1 MLACKFSQYQAFIM
15 DGVKLLGTCA
25 LIILLSTTSTVVGRD
40 RITFT
45 PIEDSAGLMFE
56 RMYGLRH
63 HTDDRF
69 VFVKKFN
76 FVSVLQELN
85 NIKSK
90 IELYE
95 AQVSTCTNV
104 RQIKQNR
111 SSIIKAR
118 IENQLQF
125 LTQLN
130 KNLITYS
137 VESSILS
144 NDVLDNIDLEYDD
157 SGEFDVYDEYEQPSH
172 WSNMTVSDAQ
182 ALLRNPPKDR
192 VMFLDTV
199 TTSDV
204 SSKYEE
210 YINCI
215 VSNRTVE
222 NECMFLANMMN
233 VLNDKLDDA
242 AALAKMLERIVKQT
256 RKNKLNISNT
266 VIDDDTLLTEMKK
279 LTQTL
284 YNQNRVW
291 VVDFNK
297 DMNSYFDLSQ
307 AYKLHL
313 YVDLNTVIM
322 FITMPLL
329 KSTAV
334 SFNLYR
340 VMTVPFCRGKMCLLI
355 ISGNEYFG
363 ITDSKNYYVPVSDNF
378 RQDCQEFT
386 GYNEFL
392 CPETEPIAT
401 MNSKVCEI
409 EMFMGRYSDDVDN
422 MCDIRVAN
430 YNPKKAYVNTLIDYR
445 KWLYIFPNT
454 TVSVHYYCHDALVEV
469 DTKVSP
475 GVGVMFSTMAQTC
488 SIRITYDVTITVDSR
503 FYVSHSTTYWPKK
516 KFNFNNYIDQM
527 LLEKATTS
535 FIPTVD
541 NFTRPVLLQLP
552 HKFHIKD
559 YTSTPHHFFH
569 QSKIYTNSAAPDEDS
584 QDDSNTTVVI
594 IAIVAAMILFCGLLL
609 FLFCCIKKRCHQSNN
624 VVVQYKNNNE
634 FVTICNNLEDNRAY
648 INLPNEYDSDDM
660 PKPLYPLLGFNDD
673 LLKDDKPVLYPMII
687 ERIK

>member
-1 MLACKFSQYQAFIM
+1 M

-25 LIILLSTTSTVVGRD
+25 LIILLSTTNTVVGRD

-45 PIEDSAGLMFE
+45 PIEDSAGLVFE

-63 HTDDRF
+63 HTDERF

-76 FVSVLQELN
+76 FASVLQELN

-95 AQVSTCTNV
+95 AQVSTCKNV

-111 SSIIKAR
+111 SSNIKTR
-118 IENQLQF
+118 IEKQLQF
-125 LTQLN
+125 LTPLN
-130 KNLITYS
+130 KNFITYS
-137 VESSILS
+137 VENSISS
-144 NDVLDNIDLEYDD
+144 NEVLDNIDLEYDD
-157 SGEFDVYDEYEQPSH
+157 GVDFDVYDEYEPSSH
-172 WSNMTVSDAQ
+172 WSNMTVSDAK
-182 ALLRNPPKDR
+182 ALLQNPPKNR

-199 TTSDV
+199 TTNNV

-210 YINCI
+210 YIDCI

-242 AALAKMLERIVKQT
+242 AALAKMLKRIVKQT

-279 LTQTL
+279 LVQIL
-284 YNQNRVW
+284 YNQNRMW
-291 VVDFNK
+291 VVDFNR
-297 DMNSYFDLSQ
+297 DMNSHFDLSQ

-329 KSTAV
+329 KSTTV
-334 SFNLYR
+334 PFNLYR
-340 VMTVPFCRGKMCLLI
+340 AMTLPFCRGTMCLLI

-409 EMFMGRYSDDVDN
+409 EMFMGRYRDVVYG

-430 YNPKKAYVNTLIDYR
+430 YNPKKAYVNTLVDYR

-454 TVSVHYYCHDALVEV
+454 NVSVHYYCKDALVQV
-469 DTKVSP
+469 NTKVLP
-475 GVGVMFSTMAQTC
+475 GVGVMFSTMEQTC
-488 SIRITYDVTITVDSR
+488 SIGITHDVTITVDSR

-516 KFNFNNYIDQM
+516 KFNFNNYIDQNM
-527 LLEKATTS
+527 LLEKATTAS
-535 FIPTVD
+535 FIQTVD
-541 NFTRPVLLQLP
+541 NFTRPVLLQLFN
-552 HKFHIKD
+552 KFHIED
-559 YTSTPHHFFH
+559 YTSASQHSFH
-569 QSKIYTNSAAPDEDS
+569 QSKIYTNSATPDEDS
-584 QDDSNTTVVI
+584 QDDSYTTVVII
-594 IAIVAAMILFCGLLL
+594 IAIVAATFLLFCSLSL

-624 VVVQYKNNNE
+624 VTVQYKNNDE
-634 FVTICNNLEDNRAY
+634 FVTICNNLENNRAY
-648 INLPNEYDSDDM
+648 INLTNEYDNSDDM
-660 PKPLYPLLGFNDD
+660 PKPLD
-673 LLKDDKPVLYPMII
+673 LLKDDKPLLYPMII